1 VVFFLAFLVSFGGGR
16 GKGRT
21 LRTTVATVVVMVM
34 MMMMMTF
41 VAVAVLA
48 GSPPLYGQQDVGAVH
63 ATVDAHV
70 PV

>member
-1 VVFFLAFLVSFGGGR
+1 M
-16 GKGRT
+16 
-21 LRTTVATVVVMVM
+21 VMMM

-70 PV
+70 PVQVSGLGEPE